1 MKVYLA
7 TQTISNSVAN
17 AIEIC
22 DEKLKLKEFENS
34 RETCKFLRIFNR
46 AFDLLDCKARFNPVK
61 PPLMESN
68 KQQWSSDFKEIEAY
82 IFSLHHVAPPAVPV
96 LDDGAVPAKKR
107 KKVEEEDTRVV
118 VGSRKRGFIGF
129 LINIQSYREIF
140 RIYIEEK
147 GLIQYLLGH
156 KLSQDH
162 LEQLFGGIRSS
173 QGLNNNPNIAQFRGS
188 LRKLLLG
195 ATHMGQ
201 FENTISQDDTFLPL
215 PPSTAQNF
223 KFFSNHF
230 DLEEEDD
237 ALDFYTISLDNITE
251 YKSLALNYIA
261 GYVQWKIVNKETCE
275 VCKFFLSNLKICN
288 EEALITKRNRGG
300 LTIPSISVEKIIKI
314 SEVVFM
320 EIMSKGSKPLKQKNL
335 IEKVCVQICNKVH
348 DMHPDL
354 FVDLPNHME
363 SFMGTHQN
371 RLIKKIVSCFMALR
385 LKHHLREEDTD
396 VSIRIQLSKLIL
408 YKNK

>member
-22 DEKLKLKEFENS
+22 DAKLKLKEFENS
-34 RETCKFLRIFNR
+34 SETCKFLRIFNR
-46 AFDLLDCKARFNPVK
+46 SFDLLDSKARFNPVK
-61 PPLMESN
+61 PALMESN
-68 KQQWSSDFKEIEAY
+68 KLEWSNDFNEIESY
-82 IFSLHHVAPPAVPV
+82 ILSLHHAPPVTP
-96 LDDGAVPAKKR
+96 LCDDGAGPAKKK
-107 KKVEEEDTRVV
+107 KKVEEDTRVV
-118 VGSRKRGFIGF
+118 VGPRKRGFIGF

-140 RIYIEEK
+140 RIYVTEK
-147 GLIQYLLGH
+147 CLIQYLLGH

-162 LEQLFGGIRSS
+162 LESLFGGIRSS

-215 PPSTAQNF
+215 PPSTTQNF

-230 DLEEEDD
+230 DLEEEED
-237 ALDFYTISLDNITE
+237 ALDFYTISLDTISE

-261 GYVQWKIVNKETCE
+261 GYVQWKIVKKETCE
-275 VCKFFLSNLKICN
+275 VCKLFLSNLKICN

-300 LTIPSISVEKIIKI
+300 LTIPSIYVDKIIKI
-314 SEVVFM
+314 SELVFM
-320 EIMSKGSKPLKQKNL
+320 EIMSKGSKPLEEKNL
-335 IEKVCVQICNKVH
+335 IEKVSVKICSKVY

-354 FVDLPNHME
+354 FSDLPDHME

-371 RLIKKIVSCFMALR
+371 LLIKKIVSCFMALR
-385 LKHHLREEDTD
+385 LKHHLREQVTD